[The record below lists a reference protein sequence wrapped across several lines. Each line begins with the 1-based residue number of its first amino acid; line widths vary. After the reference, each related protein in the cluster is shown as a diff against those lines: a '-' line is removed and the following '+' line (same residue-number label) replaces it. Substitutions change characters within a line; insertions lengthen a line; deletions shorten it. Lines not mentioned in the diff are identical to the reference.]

1 SQRYVHKF
9 ILGTKNDPALYE
21 TNIERILHK
30 MPKTSMQKYGEE
42 ERKLHPM
49 PKLRLPNNHQYKL
62 SKASDQFEFA
72 PKSKNRLLPFGRGD
86 GTLVEEISKP
96 GSYPSFFY

>member
-1 SQRYVHKF
+1 MSTSLFWVPKTTLLFMKQILKEYTKCLRSQRKSR
-9 ILGTKNDPALYE
+9 GK
-21 TNIERILHK
+21 K
-30 MPKTSMQKYGEE
+30 K
-42 ERKLHPM
+42 RKLHPM
-49 PKLRLPNNHQYKL
+49 PKIRPPNNHQYKL

-72 PKSKNRLLPFGRGD
+72 PKSKNHLLPFGRGD